1 MSGLYVHIPFCAS
14 RCIYCGFYSTTGLNL
29 RSSYVDALLGE
40 LRYHTANGMP
50 FHASPWKTI
59 YFGGGTPSTL
69 PIPILN
75 RLVTGSSSIIDT
87 DSITEWTMECN
98 PDDVTPELAA
108 WLGTSPINRVSM
120 GVQTFDDNRLR
131 WLRRRHTSQQASD
144 AVALLRDNGISNI
157 SIDLMFGF
165 PGQSTAEWDADI
177 AKALALR
184 PQHISAYSLMYEEG
198 TPLYRLLERGEIE
211 EIDEETSLQMF
222 ETLVTRLTAA
232 GYEHYEISNFAL
244 DGFRSQHNSSYWHQV
259 PYLGIGAAAHSYDG
273 NERWWNVSDM
283 RKWSTGS
290 TPSAYIEG
298 SETIDATTRYN
309 DIITTALRTR
319 EGVSLEALPEE
330 QRTYLLEQAT
340 PHLRAKKVAI
350 TGQHLHLTHDGI
362 YTSDDIMSDLILV

>member
-1 MSGLYVHIPFCAS
+1 
-14 RCIYCGFYSTTGLNL
+14 
-29 RSSYVDALLGE
+29 
-40 LRYHTANGMP
+40 
-50 FHASPWKTI
+50 
-59 YFGGGTPSTL
+59 
-69 PIPILN
+69 
-75 RLVTGSSSIIDT
+75 
-87 DSITEWTMECN
+87 
-98 PDDVTPELAA
+98 
-108 WLGTSPINRVSM
+108 
-120 GVQTFDDNRLR
+120 
-131 WLRRRHTSQQASD
+131 
-144 AVALLRDNGISNI
+144 
-157 SIDLMFGF
+157 
-165 PGQSTAEWDADI
+165 
-177 AKALALR
+177 
-184 PQHISAYSLMYEEG
+184 MYEEG

-244 DGFRSQHNSSYWHQV
+244 DGFRSQHNSSYWRQV

-290 TPSAYIEG
+290 MPSAYIEG

-330 QRTYLLEQAT
+330 QRTYLLEQAA
-340 PHLRAKKVAI
+340 PHLKAKKVAI

>member
-29 RSSYVDALLGE
+29 RSSYVDALLEE
-40 LRYHTANGMP
+40 LRHHTSEGMP

-75 RLVTGSSSIIDT
+75 RLVTGISSIIDT

-120 GVQTFDDNRLR
+120 GVQTFDDERLR

-144 AVALLRDNGISNI
+144 AVAMLRDNGISNV

-165 PGQSTAEWDADI
+165 PGQSIAEWDADI

-184 PQHISAYSLMYEEG
+184 PQHLSAYSLMYEEG

-244 DGFRSQHNSSYWHQV
+244 DGFRSQHNSSYWRQV

-283 RKWSTGS
+283 RKWSTACM
-290 TPSAYIEG
+290 PSAYIEG

-330 QRTYLLEQAT
+330 QRTYLLEQAA
-340 PHLRAKKVAI
+340 PHLKAKKVAI

>member
-29 RSSYVDALLGE
+29 QSSYVDALLEE
-40 LRYHTANGMP
+40 LRHYTSEGMP

-75 RLVTGSSSIIDT
+75 RLVTGISSIIDT

-108 WLGTSPINRVSM
+108 WLGTSPVNRVSM
-120 GVQTFDDNRLR
+120 GVQTFDDERLR

-144 AVALLRDNGISNI
+144 AVALLRGNGISNI

-184 PQHISAYSLMYEEG
+184 PQHLSA
-198 TPLYRLLERGEIE
+198 
-211 EIDEETSLQMF
+211 
-222 ETLVTRLTAA
+222 
-232 GYEHYEISNFAL
+232 
-244 DGFRSQHNSSYWHQV
+244 
-259 PYLGIGAAAHSYDG
+259 
-273 NERWWNVSDM
+273 
-283 RKWSTGS
+283 
-290 TPSAYIEG
+290 
-298 SETIDATTRYN
+298 
-309 DIITTALRTR
+309 
-319 EGVSLEALPEE
+319 
-330 QRTYLLEQAT
+330 
-340 PHLRAKKVAI
+340 
-350 TGQHLHLTHDGI
+350 
-362 YTSDDIMSDLILV
+362 